1 MSFLEHPGLSPV
13 VQLEP
18 VGKVRY
24 KDQRMLACLAYVRTL
39 ERVCIIMHVSHALA
53 GSSKFGT
60 CPSLSLRFGDHKVL
74 GGVVDYMFYPSKV
87 HLSMPLGRGTH
98 TSRGGDCGCERKI

>member
-1 MSFLEHPGLSPV
+1 MSFFEYPGLSPV

-39 ERVCIIMHVSHALA
+39 ERVCIHYVSVTH
-53 GSSKFGT
+53 
-60 CPSLSLRFGDHKVL
+60 PSWLFKVW
-74 GGVVDYMFYPSKV
+74 YMS
-87 HLSMPLGRGTH
+87 
-98 TSRGGDCGCERKI
+98 